1 MTQEEIFINEV
12 MRNYMTNLFESKNK
26 TEKKKDIL
34 FNPKRLSMV
43 NSSVRNGNY
52 YMLDR
57 YGLVIRKNQQN
68 SKKTAFGWRY
78 DSNNEPINI
87 HIGDIMLQTNSD
99 QIRKIT
105 LQQMKYQ
112 WPNLFTPPRG
122 LIYKV
127 YSELFPEINLETI

>member
-112 WPNLFTPPRG
+112 WPNLFAPPRG